1 MDNNLTDDSILESR
15 IDASLG
21 VPQEPMRSPTEVA
34 QPNFEQQIDRTIEQR
49 IDKKIQEE
57 TYGTTTQKTIAFG
70 EAGLR
75 GLISGPAAVGLELAT
90 GLTTKEDIRKRK
102 EELGE
107 GLNLVGEGIGFLA
120 PTIIS
125 LGGTALVRTGIVSVG
140 AAAKAAKLAQFTQAG
155 LTSQAANLVAK
166 KATSDVAKKVI
177 AVGLEGAILATA
189 DEATKAILSPDPNAA
204 MTNIGTS
211 ALNVGGAAVLGG
223 ALGYGA
229 AKLPLWT
236 AKFAKPV
243 QQMADDLAGK
253 NPDAITLGGVANQFA
268 TEAERKSFKQ
278 AILEKK
284 PNADQI
290 KQAAQRQGLPL
301 TEAMLSKSSW
311 VQRVASSLSKSPTI
325 FGALERLVYDK
336 GFDKADD
343 ILLKAMKTNLPLEAS
358 KAEVGQALFEMM
370 DPKIRVTKD
379 LMDSLYGE
387 IRKQTQF
394 VPVSEQSLKKI
405 TDKLLSLPR
414 VVNNKRSPSTRI
426 TKEIVADLIDGVA
439 TGNYTVDNLRSVIS
453 ELPARVENFNTAQ
466 KAAVSEVRD
475 LLVDLQ
481 DKEIISYAKQMM
493 VPDPEARSAVNA
505 LVQQIKEAN
514 KAYGPF
520 RNDLRKLAEGLGFR
534 ISGPADFLVQLAEKR
549 PEDLVRR
556 LTAKGDSRLL
566 KFMQEKFP
574 EETKLL
580 MDYEK
585 NELLKR
591 FSKREKLK
599 TQTLIDNIQKL
610 PKELQ
615 KAMFG
620 EETLKS
626 IDDVRTWINAM
637 PENVNPTNTSQGI
650 AFNEYFSAKGVAMT
664 AADLGKVAVLK
675 MISAGEKPTAAGVKA
690 MTDYFNATHSGYTM
704 INKAVRATLS
714 DQREQK
720 SFPIF
725 DPSLRS
731 LDAIDKQAE
740 KFQQDPSSFMNMS
753 GSLEDYLPEQ
763 AQAQKVSAA
772 RVYGYLNEKRPKMI
786 QSGIL
791 DKPRPVSVAQK
802 QDYKRTLQI
811 AEQPGI
817 VLKKLAQGNLQ
828 SKDIQD
834 LNAMYPELRNQFL
847 TEIMR
852 QLIPKIS
859 KGEQISFKIKKGLS
873 LFGAMPLDSN
883 MKPQAIQ
890 AAQATYQQQGQAPE
904 QQMPQMA
911 PKSSRK
917 SQLPTQAQTDQQR
930 RILKQ

>member
-1 MDNNLTDDSILESR
+1 MDNNFTDDSLLESK

-21 VPQEPMRSPTEVA
+21 LLQEPTRIPSEAA
-34 QPNFEQQIDRTIEQR
+34 QPISEQKIDRTIEQK
-49 IDKKIQEE
+49 IDKKIQQEM
-57 TYGTTTQKTIAFG
+57 YGSPAQKAIAAG
-70 EAGLR
+70 EAALR
-75 GLISGPAAVGLELAT
+75 GLVSGPVAVGLELAT
-90 GLTTKEDIRKRK
+90 GLTTKEAIRKRQ

-107 GLNLVGEGIGFLA
+107 GWNLIYEGTGFLI
-120 PTIIS
+120 PTIAT
-125 LGGTALVRTGIVSVG
+125 LGAG
-140 AAAKAAKLAQFTQAG
+140 AAARAGIASVGLADKAAKIARFTQAG
-155 LTSQAANLVAK
+155 VTTQVANIAAK
-166 KATSDVAKKVI
+166 KATTDVAKKVV
-177 AVGLEGAILATA
+177 ALSLEGAILATA

-204 MTNIGTS
+204 MSNIGS
-211 ALNVGGAAVLGG
+211 AALNIGGAAVFGG

-229 AKLPLWT
+229 AKLPLWR

-243 QQMADDLAGK
+243 QQMADDLAGV
-253 NPDAITLGGVANQFA
+253 NPESITLNGVADKFA
-268 TEAERKSFKQ
+268 TEAEKQSFKKSL
-278 AILEKK
+278 LEKK
-284 PNADQI
+284 ANADQI
-290 KQAAQRQGLPL
+290 KEAASRQGLPI

-311 VQRVASSLSKSPTI
+311 VQRVASSLTKSPTL
-325 FGALERLVYDK
+325 FGALARLVYDK
-336 GFDKADD
+336 GYDKADD
-343 ILLKAMKTNLPLEAS
+343 ILMKAMRTSLPLDAS

-387 IRKQTQF
+387 IRKQTQL
-394 VPVSEQSLKKI
+394 VPVKPESVKKL
-405 TDKLLSLPR
+405 TDKLMSLPR
-414 VVNNKRSPSTRI
+414 IVDNPRSPSTRI
-426 TKEIVADLIDGVA
+426 TKEIVSDLLERSA
-439 TGNYTVDNLRSVIS
+439 SGNYTIDNLRNVIA

-466 KAAVSEVRD
+466 KAAVSEIRD

-481 DKEIISYAKQMM
+481 DKEIISYAKEMM
-493 VPDPEARSAVNA
+493 VPDKQARETVNA

-574 EETKLL
+574 EEAKLL

-599 TQTLIDNIQKL
+599 TMTLIDNIKKM

-620 EETLKS
+620 EEQLKA
-626 IDDVRTWINAM
+626 IDDVGTWINAL
-637 PENVNPTNTSQGI
+637 PENVNPSNTSQGI
-650 AFNEYFSAKGVAMT
+650 AFNEYFGVKGLAMT

-690 MTDYFNATHSGYTM
+690 MTDYFNSTHSGYTM
-704 INKAVRATLS
+704 INKAVRTVLA
-714 DQREQK
+714 DRQEEK
-720 SFPIF
+720 KFPVP
-725 DPSLRS
+725 DPRPRD
-731 LDAIDKQAE
+731 LDALDKQAE
-740 KFQQDPSSFMNMS
+740 EFRKNPTSFMSMS
-753 GSLEDYLPEQ
+753 GDLEQYLPEQ

-772 RVYGYLNEKRPKMI
+772 RVYSYLNQKRPRLV

-791 DKPRPVSVAQK
+791 NKPRPASIAEQ

-817 VLKKLAQGNLQ
+817 VLKKLYQGNLQ

-852 QLIPKIS
+852 GLVPKIS
-859 KGEQISFKIKKGLS
+859 KGEQVPYRIRKGLS

-890 AAQATYQQQGQAPE
+890 AAQSVFMKSNVPP
-904 QQMPQMA
+904 QQMPAMA

-917 SQLPTQAQTDQQR
+917 SQLPSMTETDSQR
-930 RILKQ
+930 RMLNR